1 MQAPA
6 KRLLSCKRSKIWATR
21 AVPETGYGERCP
33 TPETPHH
40 SKQTD
45 SIRAGPSP
53 RLLSRILIYPPSST
67 NPLLQNEGA
76 DELERDFEAIKKGG
90 TVTDAQLAKLW
101 DLFDKD
107 GNGVLGP
114 TGANRNDYS
123 EIRSLH
129 IAVLKAQRAL
139 LTAAIERGNTD
150 LEMELEHEKGQMG
163 SHARSDA
170 FTKLV
175 KKMESDANMF
185 DDRITDVEDNE
196 GRGLEQTKRMHDRF
210 DTDGDGI
217 LTKKEFLENART
229 VLFV

>member
-1 MQAPA
+1 MRQ
-6 KRLLSCKRSKIWATR
+6 RLFIPTLPFTYRSPPSPPSPSPHPSCA
-21 AVPETGYGERCP
+21 P
-33 TPETPHH
+33 TPPALHLTHSCTNTP
-40 SKQTD
+40 Q
-45 SIRAGPSP
+45 
-53 RLLSRILIYPPSST
+53 LPP
-67 NPLLQNEGA
+67 QNEGA

-129 IAVLKAQRAL
+129 VAVLKAQRAL

-150 LEMELEHEKGQMG
+150 LEMELEAEKGQMG

-170 FTKLV
+170 LKKLV
-175 KKMESDANMF
+175 KKMESDAGMF
-185 DDRITDVEDNE
+185 DDRITDVEDNA
-196 GRGLEQTKRMHDRF
+196 GRGMEQTKRMHDNF